1 MSDYRKTLAE
11 MRRPGLLMRAVRH
24 GLREAPR
31 GARLRRLAGAEPT
44 AEARISR
51 LIDTEARMEATRQA
65 GDAAYSVPRHIEVL
79 VALMAEARGLIAPGA
94 GGGLPPGAGG
104 GLPPVAGPAPAAG

>member
-31 GARLRRLAGAEPT
+31 GARLRRLAVTEPT

-51 LIDTEARMEATRQA
+51 LIETEARLEATRQA
-65 GDAAYSVPRHIEVL
+65 GDAAYSAPRHIEVL
-79 VALMAEARGLIAPGA
+79 VALIAEARPLLAIAA
-94 GGGLPPGAGG
+94 E
-104 GLPPVAGPAPAAG
+104 